1 MPCRRQKDIQKL
13 SQAILL
19 ANDQRLMALRI
30 REHQEQQ
37 LQSSRGLFSASADS
51 SSTMG
56 SCERAA
62 SAADLLRVAAAG
74 AARRGSAR
82 VTMQQHGAAPN
93 AHAAAGSSSS
103 GSGGSGGGGDESAVG
118 SAAGSDLKD
127 VPFEMLVLEVLLD
140 ATQGGWLLFLSLI
153 YTHTQTPDC
162 HVCAC
167 CAY

>member
-1 MPCRRQKDIQKL
+1 LLLLLLRCVPSTCRRQKDIQKL

-37 LQSSRGLFSASADS
+37 LQASRGLFSASDDS
-51 SSTMG
+51 SSMMG

-62 SAADLLRVAAAG
+62 SAADLLRMAAAG
-74 AARRGSAR
+74 AAKRGSAR
-82 VTMQQHGAAPN
+82 VTVQHGAGGPN
-93 AHAAAGSSSS
+93 ANAATGGSSGAAGS
-103 GSGGSGGGGDESAVG
+103 DESAVR

-140 ATQGGWLLFLSLI
+140 ATQGGR
-153 YTHTQTPDC
+153 P
-162 HVCAC
+162 
-167 CAY
+167 

>member
-1 MPCRRQKDIQKL
+1 LFGICALLCCRRQKDIQKL

-37 LQSSRGLFSASADS
+37 LQASRGLFSNSADS

-62 SAADLLRVAAAG
+62 SAADLLRMAAAG
-74 AARRGSAR
+74 AAKRGSAR
-82 VTMQQHGAAPN
+82 VTMQHGAGSN
-93 AHAAAGSSSS
+93 AAAGGSSSS
-103 GSGGSGGGGDESAVG
+103 RSSSSGGAGGDESAVR
-118 SAAGSDLKD
+118 SAAAGSDLKD

-140 ATQGGWLLFLSLI
+140 ATQGAQFESADLNVEF
-153 YTHTQTPDC
+153 
-162 HVCAC
+162 
-167 CAY
+167 